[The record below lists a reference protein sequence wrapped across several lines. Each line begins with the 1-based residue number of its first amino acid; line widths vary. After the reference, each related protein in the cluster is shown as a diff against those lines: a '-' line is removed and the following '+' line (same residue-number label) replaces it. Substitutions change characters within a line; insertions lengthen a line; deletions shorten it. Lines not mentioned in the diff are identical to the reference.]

1 MYRSPLRA
9 DSNASFSVSLDKNLW
24 YDFGTSQGGNVIDL
38 AILLNGNCSVRAALL
53 WLEDQNRA
61 IGTES
66 PIQFTGTRDG
76 T

>member
-38 AILLNGNCSVRAALL
+38 QSC
-53 WLEDQNRA
+53 
-61 IGTES
+61 
-66 PIQFTGTRDG
+66 
-76 T
+76 